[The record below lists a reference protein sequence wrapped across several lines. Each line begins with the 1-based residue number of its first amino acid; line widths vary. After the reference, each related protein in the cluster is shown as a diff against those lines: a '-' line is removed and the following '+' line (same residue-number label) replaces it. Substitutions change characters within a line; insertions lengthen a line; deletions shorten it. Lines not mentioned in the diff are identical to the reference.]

1 MIGHSELFYGL
12 TSTLTSNIELNG
24 LELARLGDDLR
35 SLDLHIEHCKITL
48 KDSQRVLSLVDSQ
61 NLVPSIW

>member
-35 SLDLHIEHCKITL
+35 SLDLLIEHCKITL